1 MAIPPHGS
9 DAERHWLF
17 AIDMAKLLTSIRD
30 TELGTFS
37 HHQSLL
43 DSNLATLS
51 SKINDTRMQT
61 TLLTATSHKRLYLRT
76 VMSKKGGGSEFR
88 AWQLSMS
95 TATCTASCL
104 SHHSH
109 QMTSRT
115 SHKAG
120 LLQWNEFST
129 ISLLHNWVCLEGIF
143 ATHRRP
149 SQGPY
154 NPMAQWAATISYV
167 LPCVQ
172 ILPALPRLPRHP
184 RRAGNSC
191 RWQSPQE
198 AARTPQHTY
207 HSSAP
212 AITCAVRRGNV

>member
-1 MAIPPHGS
+1 MPHSRKTNVVIPV
-9 DAERHWLF
+9 
-17 AIDMAKLLTSIRD
+17 KSI
-30 TELGTFS
+30 
-37 HHQSLL
+37 
-43 DSNLATLS
+43 
-51 SKINDTRMQT
+51 SKRG
-61 TLLTATSHKRLYLRT
+61 
-76 VMSKKGGGSEFR
+76 VSEFR

-104 SHHSH
+104 SH

-129 ISLLHNWVCLEGIF
+129 ISLLHNWVCLGGIF

-154 NPMAQWAATISYV
+154 HPMAQWAATISYV

-198 AARTPQHTY
+198 SARTPQHTY

-212 AITCAVRRGNV
+212 AAITCAVIRRGNILMPRVLKKKK